1 MGLTKRQQNRLNRRK
16 QKNQRNTIKRR
27 NVRGKSR
34 VKRKT
39 RKGGAALFEDQ
50 AHQGSPPKL
59 GDPVGLKSLQPDQL
73 HQGDVRLESL
83 QPDQLH
89 QGDVRLEPFPQQQ
102 PVTGNIFK
110 RYTGPSRKRARASE
124 KSDFG
129 PLTISQT
136 FIPYYDVLD
145 VIDSLCIFVDDMM
158 SELNDKQQRGMKRKE
173 NVNRLIELYMT
184 SPEDIALDIAQ
195 HIDTPVKSI
204 RSILSTMIK
213 RIITKDSRALGT
225 PILTDPET
233 VAIMSLIGVAIKE
246 KLKTIPVIELG
257 DQNGLKN
264 VFDLKIDPEH
274 HDSIWSSVALGGS
287 GRVPEGLIIDVGNT
301 KFFIKEFI
309 GRRFIYSTIYDDII
323 QAKQSIYK
331 LIPPRVYAAANIDT
345 IVTDTGELAMEVI
358 RNLQQ
363 NFDNLENSLFSV
375 VFNPRLVFQNI
386 GNNIVQMFLRNEKRL
401 TKEMKEH
408 AQCTIFTRIARTT
421 RKLCADLIPA
431 ETYDPETKIQSTIVQ
446 DNLKDRF
453 HGLSDLEKLELLEQL
468 KKFCDSRPRN
478 EVIRREVQQAKER
491 NVRRLPGTRLDL
503 PGTISQPSNM
513 QQKPS
518 LKRESKRRS
527 ISQEGI
533 PLNPDDVVLPK
544 PTVFKSKPP
553 LRNAGPFKL
562 PYTGFSAD
570 NHEPLNFE
578 L

>member
-39 RKGGAALFEDQ
+39 RKGGALFEGRVY
-50 AHQGSPPKL
+50 QGSPPKL
-59 GDPVGLKSLQPDQL
+59 GDPVGL
-73 HQGDVRLESL
+73 ESL

-89 QGDVRLEPFPQQQ
+89 QGSPPKLDGHVRLEPFPQQQ

-110 RYTGPSRKRARASE
+110 RYTGPSRKRASASE
-124 KSDFG
+124 KFEG

-158 SELNDKQQRGMKRKE
+158 SGLNDKQQRGMKRKE

-184 SPEDIALDIAQ
+184 SPEDIAPEIAQ

-213 RIITKDSRALGT
+213 RIITKDSRAPGT

-233 VAIMSLIGVAIKE
+233 VAIMSLIGVAIQE
-246 KLKTIPVIELG
+246 KLQTIPEIELG

-264 VFDLKIDPEH
+264 VFDLKIDPEDP
-274 HDSIWSSVALGGS
+274 DSIWSTVALGGS

-331 LIPPRVYAAANIDT
+331 IIPPRVYAATNIDT
-345 IVTDTGELAMEVI
+345 IVSDTGELAMEVI

-386 GNNIVQMFLRNEKRL
+386 GDNIVQMFSRNEQRL

-431 ETYDPETKIQSTIVQ
+431 ETYDPERKIQSTIVQ

-453 HGLSDLEKLELLEQL
+453 HGLSDVEKLELLEQL

-478 EVIRREVQQAKER
+478 EVIRREVKKAKKQ
-491 NVRRLPGTRLDL
+491 NVRGLPGT
-503 PGTISQPSNM
+503 GTNSQPSNM
-513 QQKPS
+513 QQKPQ
-518 LKRESKRRS
+518 SKRRS

-533 PLNPDDVVLPK
+533 PLNHHGVVLPTK
-544 PTVFKSKPP
+544 PMPS
-553 LRNAGPFKL
+553 LRNAGEASGPFGL
-562 PYTGFSAD
+562 AGYTGFSQQAL
-570 NHEPLNFE
+570 NAGIHEPLHFD

>member
-1 MGLTKRQQNRLNRRK
+1 MSLTKRQQNRLKRRN

-39 RKGGAALFEDQ
+39 RKGGAALFE
-50 AHQGSPPKL
+50 AHANTDSPPNL
-59 GDPVGLKSLQPDQL
+59 GRPKG
-73 HQGDVRLESL
+73 
-83 QPDQLH
+83 
-89 QGDVRLEPFPQQQ
+89 LEPFPQQQ

-158 SELNDKQQRGMKRKE
+158 SELNDKEQRGMKRKE

-345 IVTDTGELAMEVI
+345 IVTDTGELAMKVI

-386 GNNIVQMFLRNEKRL
+386 GNNIVQMFSRNEKRL

-453 HGLSDLEKLELLEQL
+453 HGLSDVEKLELLEQL

-513 QQKPS
+513 QQKLS
-518 LKRESKRRS
+518 LKRRS
-527 ISQEGI
+527 ILSQGDK
-533 PLNPDDVVLPK
+533 PLNPHDVLLPTK
-544 PTVFKSKPP
+544 PTVFKSMPP
-553 LRNAGPFKL
+553 LRNAGEASGPFEL
-562 PYTGFSAD
+562 TGYTGLSKQAI
-570 NHEPLNFE
+570 NAGIHEPLPFD